1 MRLPVQRWAPFWSA
15 FVHVVRNAV
24 DHGLESA
31 EERAL
36 GGKPP
41 TGKITLRAR
50 REGDTITIQVADD
63 GRGIDWE
70 RIRDRARAAGL
81 MHQRQAALVDALFVE
96 GVSTAES
103 VTSVSGR
110 GVGLSAVRQACN
122 GLDGKIQVTSEAGAG
137 TTLSF
142 RFPVELRSSI
152 QRGA

>member
-1 MRLPVQRWAPFWSA
+1 
-15 FVHVVRNAV
+15 
-24 DHGLESA
+24 
-31 EERAL
+31 
-36 GGKPP
+36 
-41 TGKITLRAR
+41 
-50 REGDTITIQVADD
+50 
-63 GRGIDWE
+63 
-70 RIRDRARAAGL
+70 